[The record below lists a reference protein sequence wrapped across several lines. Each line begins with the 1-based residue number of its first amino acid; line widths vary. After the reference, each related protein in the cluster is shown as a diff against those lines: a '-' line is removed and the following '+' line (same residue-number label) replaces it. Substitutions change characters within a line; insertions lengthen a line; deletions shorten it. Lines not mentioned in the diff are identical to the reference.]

1 MNAIEKIISQMNE
14 AAEQERAALE
24 QEERMKIDQNFE
36 QKRTQ
41 IETEHQKQKEKQIEL
56 LEKKKYRQLR
66 NRQQVEVRQENLNAK
81 QEFLRRLFADAIAE
95 MENWDESEQIQ
106 FIKNSLYS
114 LPLTGKVA
122 FIAGEKSAAYLSQT
136 LLDEWNNELPF
147 TMVLSDESV
156 AGQAGFLINDQGVQ
170 YNFLFSSLVQD
181 IQGTMS
187 FEIANQLFE

>member
-56 LEKKKYRQLR
+56 LEKKYRQLR

-156 AGQAGFLINDQGVQ
+156 AGQAGFLRNDQGVQ

>member
-56 LEKKKYRQLR
+56 LEKKYRQLR

-147 TMVLSDESV
+147 TMALSDESV

>member
-41 IETEHQKQKEKQIEL
+41 VETEHQKQKEKQLEL
-56 LEKKKYRQLR
+56 LEKKYRQLR

-81 QEFLRRLFADAIAE
+81 QEFLRRLFADAVTE

-106 FIKNSLYS
+106 FIKNALYS

-147 TMVLSDESV
+147 MMVLSDETV
-156 AGQAGFLINDQGVQ
+156 ADQAGFLINDQGVQ

>member
-56 LEKKKYRQLR
+56 LVKKYRQLR

-81 QEFLRRLFADAIAE
+81 QEFLRRLFADAVTE

-106 FIKNSLYS
+106 FIKNALYS

-147 TMVLSDESV
+147 MMVLSDETV
-156 AGQAGFLINDQGVQ
+156 ADQAGFLINDQGVQ

>member
-41 IETEHQKQKEKQIEL
+41 VETEHQKQKEKQIEL
-56 LEKKKYRQLR
+56 LEKIPS
-66 NRQQVEVRQENLNAK
+66 AK
-81 QEFLRRLFADAIAE
+81 ESPASRSTTRKFECEAGILRRLFADAVTE

-106 FIKNSLYS
+106 FIKNALYS

-147 TMVLSDESV
+147 MMVLSDETV
-156 AGQAGFLINDQGVQ
+156 ADQAGFLINDQGVQ

-181 IQGTMS
+181 IK
-187 FEIANQLFE
+187 ER

>member
-14 AAEQERAALE
+14 AAEQERATLE

-41 IETEHQKQKEKQIEL
+41 VETEHQKQKEKQIEL
-56 LEKKKYRQLR
+56 LEKKYRQLR

-81 QEFLRRLFADAIAE
+81 QEFLRRLFADAVTE

-106 FIKNSLYS
+106 FIKNALYS

-147 TMVLSDESV
+147 MMVLSDETV
-156 AGQAGFLINDQGVQ
+156 ADQAGFLINDQGVQ

>member
-1 MNAIEKIISQMNE
+1 MNAVEKIISQMNE

-41 IETEHQKQKEKQIEL
+41 VETEHQKQKEKQIEL
-56 LEKKKYRQLR
+56 LEKKYRQLR

-81 QEFLRRLFADAIAE
+81 QEFLRRLFADAVTE

-106 FIKNSLYS
+106 FIKNALYS

-147 TMVLSDESV
+147 MMVLSDETV
-156 AGQAGFLINDQGVQ
+156 ADQAGFLINDQGVQ

>member
-41 IETEHQKQKEKQIEL
+41 VETEHQKQKEKKIEL
-56 LEKKKYRQLR
+56 LEKKYRQLR

-81 QEFLRRLFADAIAE
+81 QEFLRRLFADAVTE

-106 FIKNSLYS
+106 FIKNALYS

-147 TMVLSDESV
+147 MMVLSDETV
-156 AGQAGFLINDQGVQ
+156 ADQAGFLINDQGVQ

>member
-41 IETEHQKQKEKQIEL
+41 IETEQQIEL
-56 LEKKKYRQLR
+56 LEKKYRQLR

-114 LPLTGKVA
+114 LPLTGKVT

>member
-1 MNAIEKIISQMNE
+1 M
-14 AAEQERAALE
+14 
-24 QEERMKIDQNFE
+24 
-36 QKRTQ
+36 
-41 IETEHQKQKEKQIEL
+41 
-56 LEKKKYRQLR
+56 
-66 NRQQVEVRQENLNAK
+66 RQENLNAK

-106 FIKNSLYS
+106 FIKKFIVFITFDRQSNIHCWRKISSLS
-114 LPLTGKVA
+114 
-122 FIAGEKSAAYLSQT
+122 FST

>member
-41 IETEHQKQKEKQIEL
+41 VETEHQKQKEKQIEL
-56 LEKKKYRQLR
+56 LEKKYRQLR

-81 QEFLRRLFADAIAE
+81 QEFLRRLFADAVTE
-95 MENWDESEQIQ
+95 MENWDESEQNQ
-106 FIKNSLYS
+106 FIKNALYS

-147 TMVLSDESV
+147 MMVLSDETV
-156 AGQAGFLINDQGVQ
+156 ADQAGFLINDQGVQ

>member
-41 IETEHQKQKEKQIEL
+41 VETEHQKQKEKQIEL
-56 LEKKKYRQLR
+56 LEKKYRQLR

-81 QEFLRRLFADAIAE
+81 QEFLRRLFADAVTE

-106 FIKNSLYS
+106 FIKNALYS

-147 TMVLSDESV
+147 MMVLSDETI
-156 AGQAGFLINDQGVQ
+156 ADQAGFLINDQGVQ
-170 YNFLFSSLVQD
+170 YNFIFSSLVQD

>member
-14 AAEQERAALE
+14 AAEQERAALK

-41 IETEHQKQKEKQIEL
+41 VETEHQKQKEKQIEL
-56 LEKKKYRQLR
+56 LEKKYRQLR

-81 QEFLRRLFADAIAE
+81 QEFLRRLFADAVTE

-106 FIKNSLYS
+106 FIKNALYS

-147 TMVLSDESV
+147 MMVLSDETV
-156 AGQAGFLINDQGVQ
+156 ADQAGFLINDQGVQ

>member
-56 LEKKKYRQLR
+56 LEKKYRQLR

-81 QEFLRRLFADAIAE
+81 QEFLRRLFADAVTE

-106 FIKNSLYS
+106 FIKNALYS

-147 TMVLSDESV
+147 MMILSDETV
-156 AGQAGFLINDQGVQ
+156 ADQAGFLINDQGVQ

>member
-56 LEKKKYRQLR
+56 LEKKYRQLR

-81 QEFLRRLFADAIAE
+81 Q
-95 MENWDESEQIQ
+95 
-106 FIKNSLYS
+106 
-114 LPLTGKVA
+114 
-122 FIAGEKSAAYLSQT
+122 
-136 LLDEWNNELPF
+136 EWNNELPF